1 MQDEAFQPLIA
12 YLESMPAIRP
22 GIAQEM
28 NTDGTWYVKFRIDIG
43 HSLAWHVVQE
53 LGCVV
58 NYLSLN
64 ERLPTV
70 FYPVSPA
77 PYMNGGPDDFL
88 SWIIESTVAD
98 FTPADLQIWLEGRL
112 PDPVSDP
119 EAWPLDE

>member
-1 MQDEAFQPLIA
+1 MQDEAFQPLIT
-12 YLESMPAIRP
+12 YMESMPAIRP
-22 GIAQEM
+22 GIAREM

-43 HSLAWHVVQE
+43 HSLAWYVVQE

-98 FTPADLQIWLEGRL
+98 FTPADLQTWLEGRL
-112 PDPVSDP
+112 PDPVNDP